1 VRACV
6 AFLRRLVEHML
17 TVFRRRAALGGQLPQ
32 VAAHVLRARLAPPP
46 SALRAA
52 LCSSSGGS
60 GSSSDSGN
68 DGNGKSKPLPA
79 KPIADAEAD
88 ANAEADAID
97 ADADAYPGSIVE
109 DGGGET
115 EVEVMNAD
123 VEDGEGGL
131 TKYDPEN
138 ISTMPPVVVLP
149 LNTRPLFPGIFQPCE
164 VTDHRLVQALN
175 AAKASH
181 HPYVGVFMPRDLS
194 GKGESAVQPVADA
207 SELHGVG
214 TLAQI
219 MRLSP
224 TPQGVQVLL
233 VGGKRVTIDRVVA
246 TPGLDDARVLEVK
259 VKEAKDEIESDGAG
273 PSLAKAYAMEV
284 MQTIKEILKLNPF
297 FKEQMQMILER
308 TEVHEAGKLADF
320 GAALTTAEPSA
331 LQEVLGT
338 LNVVE
343 RIEKTLLLLKK
354 ELELSK
360 LQSEIS
366 KSVEDKMSANQRR
379 YMLMEQLK
387 LIKKE
392 LGLERD
398 DKEALT
404 SKFTERIAQLEV
416 PEEARKVIDEE
427 ILKLQSLEPSSSEFN
442 VTRNYLDWL
451 TALPWGKYSPED
463 FELARAE
470 SVLEADHYGL
480 EDIKE
485 RIMEFI
491 AVGALCG
498 TTQGKILCF
507 VGPPGVGKTSIGK
520 SIASALNREFFRFS
534 VGGLT
539 DVAEIKGHRRTYV
552 GAMPGKLIQ
561 CLKST
566 STANPV
572 VLIDEI
578 DKLGRGYTGD
588 PSSALLEVLD
598 PSQNSTFLDH
608 YLDVA
613 VDLSKV
619 LFLCT
624 ANDTS
629 TIPGPLLDRMEVV
642 RLSGYVLDEKV
653 EIARRYLEPAARKQ
667 MGMLEEHMRLTD
679 EAVEELI
686 RWYCREAG
694 VRNLQKHIEKICR
707 KVALK
712 VVRRQQE
719 EAGAVTAAAA
729 TEAQATQP
737 SAAEAAGCEPTGVTL
752 SGGTAEERAAV
763 VVQQVVTP
771 GKRNAADESLDEAA
785 AELPAAEELSSA
797 PAAVETIVV
806 AKGDLADY
814 VGKPPFQSERI
825 YEANP
830 PGVVTGLAWTSM
842 GGAMLYIE
850 VQPVGPTRGMR
861 SGGAESDG
869 DGEGDDRSG
878 GSGAAL
884 RHTGQMGDVMRE
896 STSIAHTFARG
907 YLHRLQPDNPF
918 LESNALH
925 VHVPEGATPK
935 DGPSAGITM
944 VTAMLSL
951 ALGKPP
957 RADLAMTGELS
968 LTGRVLPIGGVK
980 EKTIAAQRAG
990 IKRVIFPKAN
1000 KRDFDE
1006 LADNLREGITAHFA
1020 EQYEEVYKIA
1030 FGESD

>member
-1 VRACV
+1 
-6 AFLRRLVEHML
+6 ML
-17 TVFRRRAALGGQLPQ
+17 TLVRRGLLAGRLPQ
-32 VAAHVLRARLAPPP
+32 TVAQHAARRLAPPP
-46 SALRAA
+46 NALRAA
-52 LCSSSGGS
+52 LCSSGSSGS
-60 GSSSDSGN
+60 GD
-68 DGNGKSKPLPA
+68 DGDGKGDKPKPA
-79 KPIADAEAD
+79 AVVDAPEP
-88 ANAEADAID
+88 D
-97 ADADAYPGSIVE
+97 ADA
-109 DGGGET
+109 T
-115 EVEVMNAD
+115 EVELVD
-123 VEDGEGGL
+123 VVEVEQTDAGDEHVLSAEDGAEDSL
-131 TKYDPEN
+131 AKYDPEN
-138 ISTMPPVVVLP
+138 ISTMPPVVVFP
-149 LNTRPLFPGIFQPCE
+149 FSTRPLFPGIFQPCE
-164 VTDHRLVQALN
+164 VIDEGLVQALT

-181 HPYVGVFMPRDLS
+181 HPYVGVFMPRNVEADGGS
-194 GKGESAVQPVADA
+194 GGPGSGAGAAESAVQPISDA
-207 SELHGVG
+207 SELHDVG

-224 TPQGVQVLL
+224 TPRGVQVLL
-233 VGGKRVTIDRVVA
+233 VGGKRVTVDRVVA
-246 TPGLDDARVLEVK
+246 APGQGDARVLEVK
-259 VKEAKDEIESDGAG
+259 VKEAKDILEEEGEA
-273 PSLAKAYAMEV
+273 PSMAKAYAMEV

-320 GAALTTAEPSA
+320 GAALTTADAPA

-360 LQSEIS
+360 LQTEIS
-366 KSVEDKMSANQRR
+366 KTVEEKMSANQRR

-404 SKFTERIAQLEV
+404 AKFAERIAELEV
-416 PEEARKVIDEE
+416 PDEARRVIDEE
-427 ILKLQSLEPSSSEFN
+427 LLKLQSLEPSSSEFN

-451 TALPWGKYSPED
+451 TALPWGKYSTED
-463 FELARAE
+463 FELGRAE
-470 SVLEADHYGL
+470 EILEADHYGL

-491 AVGALCG
+491 AVGALTRG
-498 TTQGKILCF
+498 ETQGKILCF

-520 SIASALNREFFRFS
+520 SIAAALNREFFRFS

-561 CLKST
+561 GIKTAAKS
-566 STANPV
+566 NPV

-578 DKLGRGYTGD
+578 DKLGRGFQGD
-588 PSSALLEVLD
+588 PASALLEVLD
-598 PSQNSTFLDH
+598 PSQNGTFLDH
-608 YLDVA
+608 YLDVP

-653 EIARRYLEPAARKQ
+653 QIARRYLEPTARKQ
-667 MGMLEEHMRLTD
+667 MGMKEEHMAITD

-712 VVRRQQE
+712 VVRAQQQADAAKAAAAADGLQAR
-719 EAGAVTAAAA
+719 EAAAAAVSSSGDGDSSSGGGAATEVADGAAA
-729 TEAQATQP
+729 TEAPVEEGAE
-737 SAAEAAGCEPTGVTL
+737 AAEAAEASIETVEVGKEHL
-752 SGGTAEERAAV
+752 S
-763 VVQQVVTP
+763 
-771 GKRNAADESLDEAA
+771 
-785 AELPAAEELSSA
+785 
-797 PAAVETIVV
+797 
-806 AKGDLADY
+806 DY
-814 VGKPPFQSERI
+814 VGKAPFQNERV
-825 YEANP
+825 YLGDNP

-842 GGAMLYIE
+842 GGAMLYVE
-850 VQPVGPTRGMR
+850 MQPVGPRR
-861 SGGAESDG
+861 SGGGGGGGGGGAEDE
-869 DGEGDDRSG
+869 EGAAAGGGGGGG
-878 GSGAAL
+878 GSASI
-884 RHTGQMGDVMRE
+884 RHTGQLGDVMRE
-896 STSIAHTFARG
+896 STAIAHTFARSFVG
-907 YLHRLQPDNPF
+907 RVDPGNDY
-918 LESNALH
+918 LESTPLH
-925 VHVPEGATPK
+925 IHVPEGATPK

-951 ALGKPP
+951 ALDKPLP
-957 RADLAMTGELS
+957 SDLAMTGELS

-990 IKRVIFPKAN
+990 IKRIIFPKAN
-1000 KRDFDE
+1000 KRDFDDLKE
-1006 LADNLREGITAHFA
+1006 NLRDGIEAHFA
-1020 EQYEEVYKIA
+1020 EQYEQVFEIV
-1030 FGESD
+1030 FGEAAGAQAGESA